1 MTAPLLALPYRLP
14 LRQPVGSSRGAAQH
28 AVLQGQWLGRR
39 QADGEWLFADAPVLP
54 GRPHLQ
60 PLLDAF
66 ALDVLQAREA
76 ARAAG
81 LPLDVF
87 LAQSA
92 GDGPAQTPL
101 PSLDLQVTCDP
112 PVLLNPHQT
121 RRWQRDG
128 YRAVKV
134 KVGVDDG
141 PVSLRALAAAAQA
154 AGLQLRLDANG
165 TWGALPESALLE
177 RLALCA
183 QLAMQWVEDPT
194 PLAQWPQTSP
204 VWLAH
209 DLIDSTP
216 ADALALVQSG
226 RAQALVLKPA
236 LCGSLA
242 AARQL
247 ALAAHAAGAVV
258 VASSCFDSP
267 LGLALLAAVAASW
280 GIPLAA
286 CGLATHL
293 GLINGDRHGPLAGQ
307 RGRWL
312 LRALWPTAH
321 AWPVPPPA
329 FASESAARSVG
340 PYVVD
345 LTGPEPQTWSR
356 SAWQRTVHHEARQ
369 LLARAPGPDWVVA
382 GQHETSAPA
391 VCRALACLQAGL
403 PWLPIH
409 PRWTASERD
418 AVLARVP
425 NATLVPLDL
434 DAPPARGFTPQQQ
447 ASVALWLATS
457 GTTGRPKLVG
467 LDWPALV
474 WSARATLDALQLPS
488 GTGFLLCLPVCHIA
502 GLQVV
507 LRALACDGRLV
518 LASATDPTAQLQAIV
533 RYRLGA
539 VSLVPTQLARWLE
552 ADAGL
557 LQAAAATLRV
567 VLVGAAGAPLSL
579 LQQGLEAGL
588 PIRTTYAM
596 TETAG
601 TLAIG
606 TPAQPPLPGVVCGG
620 LPLPGVEVVVANPD
634 SDGVGDVAVRSPG
647 LLRGYLDTPLPGHAD
662 GWWATGDRG
671 LLDAQGCLW
680 LAARQSERIV
690 RGGENIDP
698 LEVEQALPPLP
709 GVVEW
714 AVVAQPDELLG
725 AVPLLVVV
733 VERDVTD
740 WPPPPALLRPDALPK
755 RWQDALLSL
764 APFKRPAAV
773 LVQLQPLPRTALGK
787 LQRVLAGQQAAQ
799 LLSLATPI

>member
-92 GDGPAQTPL
+92 GDGPAQTPQ

-247 ALAAHAAGAVV
+247 ETLGAEE
-258 VASSCFDSP
+258 AKAKFM
-267 LGLALLAAVAASW
+267 AVLRSMF
-280 GIPLAA
+280 
-286 CGLATHL
+286 
-293 GLINGDRHGPLAGQ
+293 GPLIPQ
-307 RGRWL
+307 
-312 LRALWPTAH
+312 
-321 AWPVPPPA
+321 PV
-329 FASESAARSVG
+329 SV
-340 PYVVD
+340 
-345 LTGPEPQTWSR
+345 
-356 SAWQRTVHHEARQ
+356 
-369 LLARAPGPDWVVA
+369 
-382 GQHETSAPA
+382 
-391 VCRALACLQAGL
+391 
-403 PWLPIH
+403 
-409 PRWTASERD
+409 
-418 AVLARVP
+418 
-425 NATLVPLDL
+425 
-434 DAPPARGFTPQQQ
+434 
-447 ASVALWLATS
+447 SV
-457 GTTGRPKLVG
+457 
-467 LDWPALV
+467 
-474 WSARATLDALQLPS
+474 
-488 GTGFLLCLPVCHIA
+488 
-502 GLQVV
+502 
-507 LRALACDGRLV
+507 
-518 LASATDPTAQLQAIV
+518 
-533 RYRLGA
+533 
-539 VSLVPTQLARWLE
+539 
-552 ADAGL
+552 
-557 LQAAAATLRV
+557 AAAT
-567 VLVGAAGAPLSL
+567 AACTRCHA
-579 LQQGLEAGL
+579 L
-588 PIRTTYAM
+588 PIP
-596 TETAG
+596 
-601 TLAIG
+601 L
-606 TPAQPPLPGVVCGG
+606 QPDPCPLPPCF
-620 LPLPGVEVVVANPD
+620 
-634 SDGVGDVAVRSPG
+634 S
-647 LLRGYLDTPLPGHAD
+647 
-662 GWWATGDRG
+662 
-671 LLDAQGCLW
+671 LW
-680 LAARQSERIV
+680 
-690 RGGENIDP
+690 
-698 LEVEQALPPLP
+698 
-709 GVVEW
+709 
-714 AVVAQPDELLG
+714 
-725 AVPLLVVV
+725 
-733 VERDVTD
+733 
-740 WPPPPALLRPDALPK
+740 
-755 RWQDALLSL
+755 
-764 APFKRPAAV
+764 
-773 LVQLQPLPRTALGK
+773 
-787 LQRVLAGQQAAQ
+787 
-799 LLSLATPI
+799 